1 MESKTVN
8 IPKMS
13 CGHCL
18 MTIKREV
25 SELAG
30 VQSVE
35 GDVAGKQVT
44 ISWDAPAT
52 WDKIAAVL
60 ADAGYPAA

>member
-8 IPKMS
+8 IPKMA

-18 MTIKREV
+18 MTIKREI

-30 VQSVE
+30 VQAVE
-35 GDVAGKQVT
+35 GDVADKKVT

-52 WDKIAAVL
+52 WEKIAATL
-60 ADAGYPAA
+60 TDAGYPAA